1 MSCVQELQLL
11 EIMCSYFQEQS
22 KDAIRQIIFSTLF
35 SLQGNKADESRMAML
50 GKLVSMAIA
59 VYRVPILECAATWL
73 QVCNIRAFTLILSLL
88 SVLMLKLQSIT
99 FFQNVPNVYNRQV
112 YHESIFNT
120 VFLAY
125 PVSLLYTIICFY
137 IWTVK
142 DINREKKHRLKCSS
156 TRCMQFCLLTA
167 RMPKVTDCTITY
179 GFFRAGLSKLGP
191 GGPVSCRV

>member
-1 MSCVQELQLL
+1 MLKCNLFLQSWICSIITQCHVMLQKSLWYADLNYVLYLVQRMSCVQELQLL

-88 SVLMLKLQSIT
+88 PVLMLKLQSVTI
-99 FFQNVPNVYNRQV
+99 FQNVNNRRV
-112 YHESIFNT
+112 NHE
-120 VFLAY
+120 
-125 PVSLLYTIICFY
+125 CFWLILNHY
-137 IWTVK
+137 
-142 DINREKKHRLKCSS
+142 
-156 TRCMQFCLLTA
+156 
-167 RMPKVTDCTITY
+167 CT
-179 GFFRAGLSKLGP
+179 L
-191 GGPVSCRV
+191 

>member
-1 MSCVQELQLL
+1 MLYLVQRMSCVQELQLL

-88 SVLMLKLQSIT
+88 SVLMLKLQSVTI
-99 FFQNVPNVYNRQV
+99 FQNVNNRR
-112 YHESIFNT
+112 
-120 VFLAY
+120 VFLTY
-125 PVSLLYTIICFY
+125 PESVLYTIICFY
-137 IWTVK
+137 IWTVI
-142 DINREKKHRLKCSS
+142 DINREKKLRLRCSS
-156 TRCMQFCLLTA
+156 TRRMQFCLLTA
-167 RMPKVTDCTITY
+167 RVTKVTDCM
-179 GFFRAGLSKLGP
+179 FNLWFL
-191 GGPVSCRV
+191 